1 MARGYLGGVNGDHP
15 AGPHTHHLRVQRTAR
30 YFTLGGHNASAPEA
44 VRSVWFVLH
53 GYGQL
58 ASDFVRYFGDLAGE
72 DTLIV
77 APEAMSRFYLVSP
90 DKAPARERPV
100 GATWMTREDRES
112 EIADYV
118 EYLDALFEDV
128 ASQAAEFG
136 ARVGVLGFSQGAATA
151 TRWAAYGHARIDRL
165 VLWGGL
171 LPPDVDLSGGP
182 AALRH
187 VPLTLVLGSRDQYVD
202 ATMLEAERTR
212 LRGAGIPYHVIEYD
226 GGHAINRQIFPRLLD
241 EVTGVSGR

>member
-1 MARGYLGGVNGDHP
+1 M
-15 AGPHTHHLRVQRTAR
+15 
-30 YFTLGGHNASAPEA
+30 
-44 VRSVWFVLH
+44 LH

-58 ASDFVRYFGDLAGE
+58 ASDFVRYFADLARE

-77 APEAMSRFYLVSP
+77 AAEAMSRFYLMSP

-128 ASQAAEFG
+128 GSEPAQFG
-136 ARVGVLGFSQGAATA
+136 ARIGVLGFSQGAATA

-171 LPPDVDLSGGP
+171 VPPDVDLSSGA

-187 VPLTLVLGSRDQYVD
+187 ASLTFVLGSRDQYVD
-202 ATMLEAERTR
+202 ATMLQAERTR
-212 LRGAGIPYHVIEYD
+212 LGDAGIPYHVIQYD
-226 GGHAINRQIFPRLLD
+226 GGHSINRQIFPRLD
-241 EVTGVSGR
+241 DVSGVSGR

>member
-1 MARGYLGGVNGDHP
+1 VIGDHP
-15 AGPHTHHLRVQRTAR
+15 TGPHAHHLRVQRTAR
-30 YFTLGGHNASAPEA
+30 YFTLGGRSAGAPEA

-58 ASDFVRYFGDLAGE
+58 ASDFVRYFGDLATE
-72 DTLIV
+72 DTLVV
-77 APEAMSRFYLVSP
+77 APEAMNRFYLVSP

-118 EYLDALFEDV
+118 EYLDVLFEDV
-128 ASQAAEFG
+128 ASQAAQFG
-136 ARVGVLGFSQGAATA
+136 ARVSVLGFSQGAATA

-165 VLWGGL
+165 ILWGGL

-187 VPLTLVLGSRDQYVD
+187 VALTLVLGSHDQYVD
-202 ATMLEAERTR
+202 ATMLRAERAR
-212 LRGAGIPYHVIEYD
+212 LGGAGIPHHLIEYE
-226 GGHAINRQIFPRLLD
+226 GGHSINRRIFPRLLD
-241 EVTGVSGR
+241 DVSGVSGR